1 MSRKGPMERNYKQ
14 SVDAW
19 LMVMKKAETS
29 VLQSQ
34 EINSANNLRDLED
47 PWSRFQMVVTFLN

>member
-14 SVDAW
+14 SLDAW

-34 EINSANNLRDLED
+34 EINSANNLRDLKVD
-47 PWSRFQMVVTFLN
+47 YSLV